1 MKRPKIIKP
10 IPKNPLLPKSKNNPT
25 LTNKQILQ
33 MRSEIQKRYKTI
45 KQSIIEHI
53 ELSLGYYA
61 KEPIKTAIF
70 VDNTLYVVN
79 ASVNYTIDGNQLARV
94 LTRIQEIVDEN
105 LIDGG
110 IEKFWAGKFVADM
123 YQMGTNRTFHNLST
137 QSPLYSQA
145 TSLESL
151 LFSDAYIRRIGLAYT
166 ATFNDWKGLADN
178 LKSDLGTVLSSAVAR
193 GINPRET
200 ADIISKR
207 IDVSYSR
214 AKTIAQTEQ
223 VGALRQATWDET
235 KRTQEELG
243 LKTGL
248 LHMSALKPNSRSTHV
263 DRHGK
268 VYTVEQVADWYEE
281 NGNRFNCYCAQ
292 VTVLLNEKGEPYN
305 QASIDRLLKESDDWR
320 EQNRSKQQS
329 LNSVED
335 ANEWARKHITETSNL
350 PQDIDTKELAPCLK
364 LVSEIQE
371 RFNLPKFRYAGTI
384 TGDIYKYPESP
395 KEMLAAYSH
404 KANALLITSD
414 SVDKKA
420 LLEEDLKS
428 KANGYKRSSINMIG
442 QTNNEELAKIIHEM
456 DYIPWIAVSTPRGVY
471 AHEMGHALHYQHQE
485 EIDNIIKKLWGR
497 GWAHAI
503 SKYAQRNKREFVAE
517 AFSLYIENRI
527 EAKKRLHAEL
537 FKFFQ
542 SLDKGIK

>member
-1 MKRPKIIKP
+1 
-10 IPKNPLLPKSKNNPT
+10 
-25 LTNKQILQ
+25 

-79 ASVNYTIDGNQLARV
+79 ASVNYTVDGNQLARV

-137 QSPLYSQA
+137 QSTLYSQA
-145 TSLESL
+145 ASLESL
-151 LFSDAYIRRIGLAYT
+151 LFSDVYIRRIGLAYT
-166 ATFNDWKGLADN
+166 ATFNDWKGLGDN
-178 LKSDLGTVLSSAVAR
+178 LKSDLGSVLSSAVAR

-214 AKTIAQTEQ
+214 AKALAQTEQ

-248 LHMSALKPNSRSTHV
+248 LHMSALKPTSRSTHV

-281 NGNRFNCYCAQ
+281 NGNRYNCYCAQ
-292 VTVLLNEKGEPYN
+292 VAVLLNEKGDPYN
-305 QASIDRLLKESDDWR
+305 QASIDRLLKESNEWR
-320 EQNRSKQQS
+320 EQNRPMRQQLIALEES
-329 LNSVED
+329 
-335 ANEWARKHITETSNL
+335 NEWARKNITKTSNL
-350 PQDIDTKELAPCLK
+350 PRDIDTIELTRCLQ
-364 LVSEIQE
+364 LVSEIQK
-371 RFNLPKFRYAGTI
+371 RFDLPRFRYVGSI
-384 TGDIYKYPESP
+384 NGDVYNYGNGSKN
-395 KEMLAAYSH
+395 MTAAYAP
-404 KANALLITSD
+404 KANALIITPK
-414 SVDKKA
+414 SVDKKE
-420 LLEEDLKS
+420 LMLVDLYS
-428 KANGYKRSSINMIG
+428 KTLGFKNESLNFVINLGNDRLISIIN
-442 QTNNEELAKIIHEM
+442 EM
-456 DYIPWIAVSTPRGVY
+456 DSVAWSSAPTPRGVF
-471 AHEMGHALHYQHQE
+471 AHEMGHALHNKYRIK
-485 EIDNIIKKLWGR
+485 IDNIVSR
-497 GWAHAI
+497 GWEQGWQYAI
-503 SKYAQRNKREFVAE
+503 SKYGQSSKSEFLAE
-517 AFSLYIENRI
+517 SFSLYIENRI
-527 EAKKRLHAEL
+527 EAKKRLYPEL
-537 FKFFQ
+537 FKFFE
-542 SLDKGIK
+542 SLDKGVK

>member
-1 MKRPKIIKP
+1 
-10 IPKNPLLPKSKNNPT
+10 
-25 LTNKQILQ
+25 
-33 MRSEIQKRYKTI
+33 MRSELKRRYQTI
-45 KQSIIEHI
+45 KQSIIEYI
-53 ELSLGYYA
+53 QQSLTGFVQ
-61 KEPIKTAIF
+61 EPTKTALFIQ
-70 VDNTLYVVN
+70 NTLYVVN
-79 ASVNYTIDGNQLARV
+79 ADYHYSIDGNQLARV
-94 LTRIQEIVDEN
+94 LTRVQEIIDEC
-105 LIDGG
+105 LLEGD
-110 IEKFWAGKFVADM
+110 IERFWAGKFVSDM
-123 YQMGTNRTFHNLST
+123 YRTGINRTFHNLSA
-137 QSPLYSQA
+137 QSPVYTQV

-151 LFSDAYIRRIGLAYT
+151 LFSDVYIRRIGLAYT
-166 ATFNDWKGLADN
+166 ATFNDWKSVADD
-178 LKSDLGTVLSSAVAR
+178 LKGDLGNVLSSAVAR

-207 IDVSYSR
+207 IDVSYGK
-214 AKTIAQTEQ
+214 AKAIAQTEQ
-223 VGALRQATWDET
+223 VGALRQATCDET
-235 KRTQEELG
+235 KRVQEELG
-243 LKTGL
+243 LNTGL
-248 LHMSALKPNSRSTHV
+248 LHLSALKPNSRATHV

-268 VYTVEQVADWYEE
+268 VYTVDQVQEWYDE

-292 VTVLLNEKGEPYN
+292 VAALLNDKGEPYN
-305 QASIDRLLKESDDWR
+305 KAYIERL
-320 EQNRSKQQS
+320 QNDVNEWKGQNQTTEQS
-329 LNSVED
+329 LSTVDDLNTWSK
-335 ANEWARKHITETSNL
+335 NNITETANI
-350 PQDIDTKELAPCLK
+350 PKDIDTKELAPCLK

-384 TGDIYKYPESP
+384 TGDIYKYPEP
-395 KEMLAAYSH
+395 PEDMLAAYSH

-420 LLEEDLKS
+420 LLKEDLKS
-428 KANGYKRSSINMIG
+428 KANGYKRSSMNMVR
-442 QTNNEELAKIIHEM
+442 QAKNEELAKIIHEM

-503 SKYAQRNKREFVAE
+503 SNYALRNKREFVAE

-537 FKFFQ
+537 FKFFE

>member
-1 MKRPKIIKP
+1 
-10 IPKNPLLPKSKNNPT
+10 
-25 LTNKQILQ
+25 

-70 VDNTLYVVN
+70 VDNTLYAVN
-79 ASVNYTIDGNQLARV
+79 ASVNYTVDGNQLARV

-123 YQMGTNRTFHNLST
+123 YQMGTNRTFHNLSA

-214 AKTIAQTEQ
+214 AKAIAQTEQ
-223 VGALRQATWDET
+223 AGALRQATWDET

-248 LHMSALKPNSRSTHV
+248 LHMSALKPNSRSIHV

-268 VYTVEQVADWYEE
+268 IYTVEQVADWYEE

-292 VTVLLNEKGEPYN
+292 ITVLLNEKGEPYN
-305 QASIDRLLKESDDWR
+305 QASIDRLLKEADEWKGKTR
-320 EQNRSKQQS
+320 TS
-329 LNSVED
+329 LTDEKLRPYPEFSSVEEV
-335 ANEWARKHITETSNL
+335 NKWASGKVTQVCRIPTDVNVS
-350 PQDIDTKELAPCLK
+350 ELSQCIQ
-364 LVSEIQE
+364 LVSELQR
-371 RFNLPKFRYAGTI
+371 RFNLRRFRFIGVI
-384 TGDIYKYPESP
+384 SDDIYRYNPNEQ
-395 KEMLAAYSH
+395 MLAAFSPDANSLIITKKSFDANLLLKDDIRSKHSNFKEHSLYIAEWANH
-404 KANALLITSD
+404 KT
-414 SVDKKA
+414 
-420 LLEEDLKS
+420 LKDI
-428 KANGYKRSSINMIG
+428 IN
-442 QTNNEELAKIIHEM
+442 QM
-456 DYIPWIAVSTPRGVY
+456 DYIPWHAVPTPRGVY
-471 AHEMGHALHYQHQE
+471 AHEMGHVLHHKYGTLIE
-485 EIDNIIKKLWGR
+485 SIADDGWRE
-497 GWAHAI
+497 GWAFTL
-503 SKYAQRNKREFVAE
+503 SKYSQTDLGEFVAE
-517 AFSLYIENRI
+517 SFSLFIENKI
-527 EAKKRLHAEL
+527 EAKKRLYPRLYE
-537 FKFFQ
+537 FFN
-542 SLDKGIK
+542 SIDKEK